1 MASASSA
8 AEPLTLQPTP
18 KELESLVLPYWRPS
32 VLCDG
37 SLELFSG
44 PAHTDEFLNP
54 DRASEE
60 SEGVRSWKTKD
71 RVKTAAVALCVCLNI
86 GVDPPDIV
94 KPSPCARLECWI
106 DPVQFTATKA
116 LESIGKRLQDQYER
130 WQPKAK
136 YRVSLDPT
144 VDEVKKLCHGMRRI
158 AKDDRVLFHYNG
170 HGVPRPTPNGE
181 LWVFNKTFTQY
192 IPLSIYDLYN
202 WLGSPS
208 VYVFDCSSAG
218 LVVSTFIKL
227 LQQRQAMDSA
237 IVFASCLSNETLPQ
251 TPSYPADL
259 FTSCITT
266 PLKTALRWFCSR
278 NVLIQMHPDLY
289 EKIPG
294 KLNDRKTLLG
304 ELNWIFTA
312 VTDTIAWTSLPRE
325 QFRRLFRQDLMV
337 ASIFRNFLLADR
349 IMRTAGCTPISLP
362 SLPPTHRHSLWAAW
376 DLAADFCMSQ
386 VAHAVPPE
394 EMSFSSFFTEQ
405 LTAFEVWLDFASEDK
420 GVPEQL
426 PIVLQVL
433 LSTNHRHRA
442 LALLAR
448 FVDLGS
454 WAVLQ
459 SLSVGVFPYVL
470 KLTTTPN
477 PCCDLQPMLVFMWSK
492 ILAVDRSVQ
501 VDFVKD
507 GGHNYLLQ
515 FLCHTPSMPEL
526 KVMAL
531 YSLCRLTDE
540 YLEGQQVVGRAF
552 FPMFH
557 HLVAETNVLYCQWL
571 CLTVARLCRHAPD
584 VQALGQSRSVINY
597 ILNQSDH
604 CCPLVRASALSAAAA
619 LLVPLAPTGN
629 NIPEPVIQ
637 LLPML
642 RCCSYDG
649 SHIVRL
655 ELVSILSNIV
665 ALAMTIMTSCAG
677 NIIRPLTVRLSMDAG
692 LSVSGAMQQPL
703 TVIDLHNSVP
713 FSEIDAK
720 FGLLYRSKAELI
732 QEPPSLGVNDPAL
745 CVFGMVTTLSC
756 DPCHGVATR
765 ATTIIRTLQNKLGCP
780 LTPLP
785 EVVVS
790 AVKFDPTY
798 VELLGIFSGGA
809 RGGGKDSRDKGKLS
823 GKRSQ
828 VPETQKKGMFGG
840 FLSPISSPKNA
851 PGDAAFEVV
860 SVLSLEGTDID
871 DILYLN
877 AKRSLGVSVL
887 ECSIPLEDRQVIVD
901 SKSHDAITAGLRASS
916 ELSLEP
922 APKMDSQI
930 CVLDLENQAPVF
942 MLFHPYQP
950 LLVVADAACS
960 VTLWMPDRGIM
971 RCEFSNCSPVR
982 ASISAMSLTSA
993 SSSTGGHLLV
1003 GTDDG
1008 YVRVWGDLFSV
1019 KSNKVRLA
1027 SSFLALPGCKGKGA
1041 MLQHEPFYVAN

>member
-1 MASASSA
+1 
-8 AEPLTLQPTP
+8 
-18 KELESLVLPYWRPS
+18 
-32 VLCDG
+32 
-37 SLELFSG
+37 
-44 PAHTDEFLNP
+44 
-54 DRASEE
+54 
-60 SEGVRSWKTKD
+60 
-71 RVKTAAVALCVCLNI
+71 VKTSDVL
-86 GVDPPDIV
+86 
-94 KPSPCARLECWI
+94 SR
-106 DPVQFTATKA
+106 
-116 LESIGKRLQDQYER
+116 YER

-144 VDEVKKLCHGMRRI
+144 VDEVKKLCHSMRRI

-192 IPLSIYDLYN
+192 IPLSIYDLHS

-218 LVVSTFIKL
+218 LVVSTFVKL
-227 LQQRQAMDSA
+227 LQQRQAIDSA

-266 PLKTALRWFCSR
+266 PVKTALRWFCSR
-278 NVLIQMHPDLY
+278 NVLIQMHPDLMD
-289 EKIPG
+289 KIPG

-312 VTDTIAWTSLPRE
+312 VTDTIAWTSLPRD

-362 SLPPTHRHSLWAAW
+362 SLPPTHRHALWAAW

-386 VAHAVPPE
+386 VAHAVAPE
-394 EMSFSSFFTEQ
+394 DMSFSSFFAEQ

-433 LSTNHRHRA
+433 LSTSHRHRA

-448 FVDLGS
+448 FIDLGS

-459 SLSVGVFPYVL
+459 ALSVGVFPYVL

-477 PCCDLQPMLVFMWSK
+477 PSCDLQPMLVFMWAK
-492 ILAVDRSVQ
+492 ILAVDRTVQ
-501 VDFVKD
+501 VEFVKD

-515 FLCHTPSMPEL
+515 FLCHTPLLPDL
-526 KVMAL
+526 KVLAL

-540 YLEGQQVVGRAF
+540 YLEGQQVIGRVF

-557 HLVAETNVLYCQWL
+557 LLIGETNALYCQWL
-571 CLTVARLCRHAPD
+571 CLTVSRLCRHAPD
-584 VQALGQSRSVINY
+584 VQALGQSRCVINY

-604 CCPLVRASALSAAAA
+604 ITPLVRASALSAAAA
-619 LLVPLAPTGN
+619 LLVPLAPAGP
-629 NIPEPVIQ
+629 NIPEPVLQ
-637 LLPML
+637 LLPIL
-642 RCCSYDG
+642 RRCAYDG
-649 SHIVRL
+649 SHLVRL
-655 ELVSILSNIV
+655 ELVSILSSIV
-665 ALAMTIMTSCAG
+665 SLAAPSMTSCAG
-677 NIIRPLTVRLSMDAG
+677 NIIRPLTVRLSMD
-692 LSVSGAMQQPL
+692 SGSSPTGTMQQPL
-703 TVIDLHNSVP
+703 SVTDLNNSVP
-713 FSEIDAK
+713 FSEIDAR
-720 FGLLYRSKAELI
+720 FGVPYISNSDGQAED
-732 QEPPSLGVNDPAL
+732 SASAADNCL
-745 CVFGMVTTLSC
+745 CVFGMITTLSC
-756 DPCHGVATR
+756 DPCHGVA
-765 ATTIIRTLQNKLGCP
+765 AKAITIIRTMQNKLGCP

-785 EVVVS
+785 EVTVS

-798 VELLGIFSGGA
+798 VELLGIFSGGG
-809 RGGGKDSRDKGKLS
+809 RGGGKESRDKGKTS

-851 PGDAAFEVV
+851 PGDAAFEGI
-860 SVLSLEGTDID
+860 SVLSLEGSDID
-871 DILYLN
+871 DILYVN
-877 AKRSLGVSVL
+877 AKQSLDVSVL
-887 ECSIPLEDRQVIVD
+887 ECSIALEDRQVNID
-901 SKSHDAITAGLRASS
+901 SKAQEAITAGLRVSS

-922 APKMDSQI
+922 APKLDSQI
-930 CVLDLENQAPVF
+930 CVLDLESQAPVNL
-942 MLFHPYQP
+942 LFHPYQP

-971 RCEFSNCSPVR
+971 RCEFSNCNPNR
-982 ASISAMSLTSA
+982 AGISAMTLVSA

-1027 SSFLALPGCKGKGA
+1027 SSFLALPGCKEKGA
-1041 MLQHEPFYVAN
+1041 CILPELSIAAINCTFRGGNHGHDLVPGHQSCGCRRQLWSLNVGSR

>member
-1 MASASSA
+1 M
-8 AEPLTLQPTP
+8 EPPNPPPQPTP
-18 KELESLVLPYWRPS
+18 EELESIVLPYWRPS

-37 SLELFSG
+37 ALELFSG

-54 DRASEE
+54 SQVLPDE
-60 SEGVRSWKTKD
+60 SEGLRAWKTKD

-106 DPVQFTATKA
+106 DPYAFTATKA

-144 VDEVKKLCHGMRRI
+144 VDEVKKLCLGMRRI
-158 AKDDRVLFHYNG
+158 SKDDRVLFHYNG

-192 IPLSIYDLYN
+192 IPLSIYDLHN

-218 LVVSTFIKL
+218 LVVSTFVKL
-227 LQQRQAMDSA
+227 LQQRQAIDSA
-237 IVFASCLSNETLPQ
+237 IVFASCSSNETLPQ

-266 PLKTALRWFCSR
+266 PVKTALRWFCSR
-278 NVLIQMHPDLY
+278 NVLIQMHPDLMD
-289 EKIPG
+289 KIPG

-376 DLAADFCMSQ
+376 DLAADFCMCQ
-386 VAHAVPPE
+386 VAHEVPAA
-394 EMSFSSFFTEQ
+394 EMSFSTFFTEQ
-405 LTAFEVWLDFASEDK
+405 LTAFEVWLDFANEDK

-433 LSTNHRHRA
+433 LSTSHRHRA

-448 FVDLGS
+448 FVDLGP

-459 SLSVGVFPYVL
+459 ALSVGVFPYVL

-477 PCCDLQPMLVFMWSK
+477 PSCDLQPMLVFMWSK
-492 ILAVDRSVQ
+492 ILAVDRTVQ
-501 VDFVKD
+501 IDFVKD

-515 FLCHTPSMPEL
+515 FLCHSPAKPEL
-526 KVMAL
+526 KVLAL

-540 YLEGQQVVGRAF
+540 HLEGQQIVGRAF
-552 FPMFH
+552 FPLFQQ
-557 HLVAETNVLYCQWL
+557 LSVETNILYCQWL
-571 CLTVARLCRHAPD
+571 CLAVARLCRHAPD
-584 VQALGQSRSVINY
+584 VQALGQSRCVIDY
-597 ILNQSDH
+597 ILSQGNQTS
-604 CCPLVRASALSAAAA
+604 PLVRASALSAAAA
-619 LLVPLAPTGN
+619 LLVPLAPTGP
-629 NIPEPVIQ
+629 NIPEPVLQ

-642 RCCSYDG
+642 RCCSHDG
-649 SHIVRL
+649 SHLVRL
-655 ELVSILSNIV
+655 ELVSVLSNIM
-665 ALAMTIMTSCAG
+665 ALAMTVMTSCAG
-677 NIIRPLTVRLSMDAG
+677 NVIRPITVRLSGD
-692 LSVSGAMQQPL
+692 SGQGPTGGMQQPL
-703 TVIDLHNSVP
+703 MVSDLNSAFP
-713 FSEIDAK
+713 YAEIDAK
-720 FGLLYRSKAELI
+720 FGNPYRSGSEL
-732 QEPPSLGVNDPAL
+732 QAGAPSDRNNDAAL
-745 CVFGMVTTLSC
+745 CVFGMIVTLCC
-756 DPCHGVATR
+756 DPCHGVATK
-765 ATTIIRTLQNKLGCP
+765 AITSLRTLQNKLGCP

-785 EVVVS
+785 EVTVS

-798 VELLGIFSGGA
+798 VELLGIFSGGG

-840 FLSPISSPKNA
+840 ILSPLGSPKNA
-851 PGDAAFEVV
+851 PGDAV
-860 SVLSLEGTDID
+860 LEGLSVMSLDGVDID
-871 DILYLN
+871 DVMYMN
-877 AKRSLGVSVL
+877 AKRSLDVSVL
-887 ECSIPLEDRQVIVD
+887 ECSIPLEDRQADVD
-901 SKSHDAITAGLRASS
+901 PKAHDVITAGLRASS
-916 ELSLEP
+916 ELSSQP
-922 APKMDSQI
+922 APKMDNQI
-930 CVLDLENQAPVF
+930 CVLDLENQAPVN

-971 RCEFSNCSPVR
+971 RCEFSNCSPNR
-982 ASISAMSLTSA
+982 AGISAMSLVSA
-993 SSSTGGHLLV
+993 SSSSGGHLLV

-1027 SSFLALPGCKGKGA
+1027 SSFLALPGLKGKGI
-1041 MLQHEPFYVAN
+1041 LLHSKPI